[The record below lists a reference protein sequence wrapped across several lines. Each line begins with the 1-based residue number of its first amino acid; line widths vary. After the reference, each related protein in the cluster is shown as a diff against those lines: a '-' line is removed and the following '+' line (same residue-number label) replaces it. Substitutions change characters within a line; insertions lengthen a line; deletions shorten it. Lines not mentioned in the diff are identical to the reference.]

1 MTTPNRIAG
10 EQEPWLRTKEAAR
23 HVKMSPRTLERW
35 RVQGDGPVFSK
46 AGPGLRAR
54 VLYRRS
60 DLDAWLVQREHRS
73 TREYGGR
80 TEAGDTGPPSSRQGD

>member
-1 MTTPNRIAG
+1 MAG
-10 EQEPWLRTKEAAR
+10 EQHEWLVTKKAAD
-23 HVKMSPRTLERW
+23 HLKMSPRTLERW
-35 RVQGDGPVFSK
+35 RVQGIGPVFSK

-73 TREYGGR
+73 TREYNGR
-80 TEAGDTGPPSSRQGD
+80 AEGDGSGPPPSTQGD